1 MSCGGGPG
9 SLVGS
14 IVFGTGVEGSVLSAT
29 GAPKGPQLPVVV
41 SGEAKEVVNSTAKLT
56 GTVAARG
63 VATTYR
69 FEYGPTKGYG
79 TSVPVPSASAGEGR
93 LPVEV
98 SQSVTGLEEGTL
110 YYFRLVASNS
120 SGTSYGEAKTFT
132 PGYPSYWEVNG
143 KIATP
148 SVTGKGTLKVL
159 GVECAVVESGKVLL
173 GGGEVTSVSCPGV
186 AQCEGSS
193 EVEAV
198 GLPWKTELVDV
209 PVKNGG
215 GEVERY
221 EVRERFYGASG
232 KEPGW
237 DLVCKGKPVLSCSGE
252 VSGNLE
258 NISSG
263 VVVEFD
269 SSSPRMSCGGGPGS
283 LVGSIVFGTGEESNV
298 LSATGAPKGPQI
310 PVAAT
315 GEAKEVTS
323 SSAKLTGT
331 IATRGAATTYHFEY
345 GPTKSYG
352 TNVPVPNANGG
363 ESRLPIEVSQNIN
376 GLQPRMLYHYRL
388 VATNSGGTAYG
399 EDKTLSTEYPA
410 EWLLNGALAVDDVV
424 KSEGT
429 LTMHD
434 SGLEV
439 TAECQVD
446 ESGEVGILREKVYNV
461 GEITHVTG
469 TKGETAIT
477 CHPTQTGWCGTAAI
491 QIEATYLPW
500 NTELTD
506 PPVENASHEVHYEPR
521 VRSYG
526 TVQPAWTVKCGFM
539 GSTAVD
545 TCAGEPAGE
554 VKNTASGVAV
564 KFESKSP
571 ALACTGSAI
580 GTGTVEGTL
589 SLTSATEGKTLSVY
603 GAPGP

>member
-1 MSCGGGPG
+1 MDWKSNGKNIETTTSTTGKGTLKVLGVECAVVESGKVLLGGGEVTSVSCPGVAQCEGSSEVEAVGLPWKTELVDVPVKNGGGEVERYEVRERFYGASGKEPGWDLVCKGKPVLSCSGEVSGNLENISSGVVVEFDSSSPRMSCGGGPG

-120 SGTSYGEAKTFT
+120 SGASYGEAKTFT

-283 LVGSIVFGTGEESNV
+283 LVGSIVFGTGVEGSV

-345 GPTKSYG
+345 GPTKKLRYQR
-352 TNVPVPNANGG
+352 
-363 ESRLPIEVSQNIN
+363 SRTERQRWGKS
-376 GLQPRMLYHYRL
+376 
-388 VATNSGGTAYG
+388 VADRSFAEHKRTPTTHALS
-399 EDKTLSTEYPA
+399 LSTCC
-410 EWLLNGALAVDDVV
+410 D
-424 KSEGT
+424 
-429 LTMHD
+429 
-434 SGLEV
+434 
-439 TAECQVD
+439 
-446 ESGEVGILREKVYNV
+446 
-461 GEITHVTG
+461 
-469 TKGETAIT
+469 
-477 CHPTQTGWCGTAAI
+477 
-491 QIEATYLPW
+491 
-500 NTELTD
+500 
-506 PPVENASHEVHYEPR
+506 
-521 VRSYG
+521 
-526 TVQPAWTVKCGFM
+526 
-539 GSTAVD
+539 
-545 TCAGEPAGE
+545 
-554 VKNTASGVAV
+554 
-564 KFESKSP
+564 
-571 ALACTGSAI
+571 
-580 GTGTVEGTL
+580 
-589 SLTSATEGKTLSVY
+589 
-603 GAPGP
+603 